1 MDKVRNI
8 RTEIIHNRK
17 KDCRRLCRPVFE
29 IWHLLCIKWK
39 IIMWYR
45 TEKNFIYFTWAG
57 AFGCFRRQSSKDV
70 FLRYLFPGYS
80 VIQEPRL
87 ICVICKIIKVTGLGK
102 VRWSSIIWQDHIII
116 GALKSREMSHLCS
129 DR

>member
-1 MDKVRNI
+1 MRNI
-8 RTEIIHNRK
+8 RTEIICNEKR
-17 KDCRRLCRPVFE
+17 DCWRLCRPVFE

-45 TEKNFIYFTWAG
+45 TEKSFITLLEQELLD
-57 AFGCFRRQSSKDV
+57 AFSGKV
-70 FLRYLFPGYS
+70 LKMFLRHLFPAYS

-87 ICVICKIIKVTGLGK
+87 ICVICKIIKVMGLRK

-116 GALKSREMSHLCS
+116 WVLKSREMSHLCS